1 MFRRAFSGE
10 QTALRL
16 LKGDMA
22 DLTVRTTTAP
32 LLNLHPLQEL
42 LILVA
47 DELDEV

>member
-16 LKGDMA
+16 LKGDTA
-22 DLTVRTTTAP
+22 DLKVRTTETS
-32 LLNLHPLQEL
+32 LHLHALQEL
-42 LILVA
+42 LVLVA